1 MARILGPDER
11 EDRLILIQSTARF
24 SFRFLNLGKTLLP
37 I

>member
-1 MARILGPDER
+1 MARILDPDER
-11 EDRLILIQSTARF
+11 EDRLTVIQSTARF